1 LMALEMMDEH
11 EKGEAVRAWIRQNGS
26 AIIGGVAL
34 GLALIFGYQ
43 WWERSK
49 AEHRLTAATQYQAVT
64 EAAAKKDLDALGA
77 LSAELTKTYAD
88 TPYALL
94 AALQLADARINAGQ
108 VKEARAALDDA
119 ARLSAEPALLALIEL
134 RRARLALAEK
144 DAEAAIKLVDAMPKD
159 MYAGLAA
166 EIRGDALLSLGRT
179 DDAREAYSTAL
190 IELETGAPNRRIVE
204 MKLADLGGAPA
215 PAEAS

>member
-1 LMALEMMDEH
+1 MALEMMDEH

-26 AIIGGVAL
+26 AIVGGVVL

-43 WWERSK
+43 WWQRSK

-64 EAAAKKDLDALGA
+64 EAATRKDLDALAA
-77 LSAELTKTYAD
+77 LSTELGKEYAD

-94 AALQLADARINAGQ
+94 AALQLADARIAAGQ

-119 ARLSAEPALLALIEL
+119 AKLVKEPALLALIDL
-134 RRARLALAEK
+134 RRARLALAEG
-144 DAEAAIKLVDAMPKD
+144 DADAALKGLAAIPEG

-166 EIRGDALLSLGRT
+166 ELRGDALLALGRT
-179 DDAREAYSTAL
+179 ADAREAYGTAL
-190 IELETGAPNRRIVE
+190 TELDTGAPNRRIVE
-204 MKLADLGGAPA
+204 MKLSDLGGAPA
-215 PAEAS
+215 PAEA